1 MVMTVGLKSKSLLG
15 AVRGA
20 LQKLTQKDVLVGI
33 PAEKATREK
42 SKDINN
48 AELLYIHTHGVRTPA
63 MRQEMQQNM
72 DKGMTYSKAHQLY
85 IKEHGSPAMA
95 IPPRPVLEPSIQAN
109 KDPIGKSLKAAGKAA
124 LQGDTLGLDAN
135 LNRAGMR
142 AQNAARAW
150 FKDPRN
156 NWPPNSPRTIKQKGS
171 DKPLIDTGEM
181 RKAITYVVRGK
192 ND

>member
-20 LQKLTQKDVLVGI
+20 LQKITQKDVLVGI

-85 IKEHGSPAMA
+85 IKEHGSPALS
-95 IPPRPVLEPSIQAN
+95 ILPRPVLEPSIKAN
-109 KDPIGKSLKAAGKAA
+109 KDAIGKYLKAAGKAA
-124 LQGDTLGLDAN
+124 LKGDTLGLDAN

-142 AQNAARAW
+142 AQNAARGW
-150 FKDPRN
+150 FEDPRN
-156 NWPPNSPRTIKQKGS
+156 NWPPNSPKTIKAKGS

-181 RKAITYVVRGK
+181 RKAITYVVRDK
-192 ND
+192 

>member
-1 MVMTVGLKSKSLLG
+1 MVMTVGLKTKSLLG

-85 IKEHGSPAMA
+85 IREHGSPAMA

-109 KDPIGKSLKAAGKAA
+109 KEAIGKWLGKAGQEALAGKPDKSRAD
-124 LQGDTLGLDAN
+124 LEK
-135 LNRAGMR
+135 AGMR
-142 AQNAARAW
+142 AANGARAW

-181 RKAITYVVRGK
+181 RKAITYVVRDK
-192 ND
+192 K